1 MTILFLSQDIS
12 LWPCVLLVV
21 CAALPLTGKLRI
33 HPLKPWYSLVVC
45 CRLLSL
51 GTVVLALASRG
62 DLAGMCHNAPVEHK
76 RPYMYSKVQ

>member
-1 MTILFLSQDIS
+1 MTILSLSQDIS

-33 HPLKPWYSLVVC
+33 HPLKPWYSLVIC

-51 GTVVLALASRG
+51 GTVVFG
-62 DLAGMCHNAPVEHK
+62 DEGACKLHLQQLKLLFIVISLCLLG
-76 RPYMYSKVQ
+76 